1 MSRKLFEID
10 DEIRGLLD
18 NLEVDDDG
26 CITPEDMKKLSELNE
41 EREKKLEN
49 VTLYYKEL
57 VREAEDLKA
66 EANILEKRA
75 KQAEK
80 QAEGLKM
87 YLSLALGGEAFK
99 TARVAVTFRKSSKVI
114 IDENLLSE
122 KYFKENISYTPDK
135 DRIKKLLNL
144 GESISGA
151 YIRETNNIQI
161 K

>member
-10 DEIRGLLD
+10 DEIRELLD
-18 NLEVDDDG
+18 NLEIDDDG
-26 CITPEDMKKLSELNE
+26 CIAPEDMEKLSELNE

-66 EANILEKRA
+66 EADILEKRA

-87 YLSLALGGEAFK
+87 YLSSALGGEAFK

-114 IDENLLSE
+114 IDENLLNE
-122 KYFKENISYTPDK
+122 KYFKEKITYSPDRE
-135 DRIKKLLNL
+135 RIKELLKL
-144 GESISGA
+144 GECISGA